1 MSILNNLLSIYLNN
15 SLIPA
20 VVDYINTKDGSAV
33 FHISKYANDILK
45 IIDPK
50 LIEEILQM
58 TKIMVKHIELDLSTE
73 KLVKADLLFDGE
85 TERIQ
90 VEISYSKDIGPTE
103 TVLSIEDVKISRPW
117 LNILYNEVLK
127 DKMISKDDLT
137 FPPIGNI
144 INSILK

>member
-1 MSILNNLLSIYLNN
+1 MNIQTSILGPAINNYVV
-15 SLIPA
+15 PA
-20 VVDYINTKDGSAV
+20 VVDYINTGDGSAV
-33 FHISKYANDILK
+33 FHISIFLNNIVKK
-45 IIDPK
+45 IDPK
-50 LIEEILQM
+50 LVEEILKM
-58 TKIMVKHIELDLSTE
+58 TKIMVKHIELDLSSE
-73 KLVKADLLFDGE
+73 NLVRANLLCDGE

-137 FPPIGNI
+137 FSVDNF